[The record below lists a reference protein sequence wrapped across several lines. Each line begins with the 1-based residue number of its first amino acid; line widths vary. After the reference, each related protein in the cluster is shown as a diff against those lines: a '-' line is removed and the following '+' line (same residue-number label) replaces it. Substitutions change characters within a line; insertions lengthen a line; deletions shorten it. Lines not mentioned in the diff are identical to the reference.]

1 MTVSLIFHPH
11 KCFPPRKGAVK
22 FDSIELKSGINF
34 LNDVDFSRLS
44 SHPDY
49 TRYVEWEAIKVQE
62 SDAPVDSIPLSDVPA
77 NLSAYSP
84 KKAESIVDDT
94 YDVDVLKR
102 WLEAESRVTVK
113 RVLEGRI
120 QDLSELA

>member
-1 MTVSLIFHPH
+1 MTVSLTFHPH
-11 KCFPPRKGAVK
+11 NCFPVRKGRVK
-22 FDSIELKSGINF
+22 FDSIELKSGTNF
-34 LNDVDFSRLS
+34 LSDIDFARLKE
-44 SHPDY
+44 HPDY
-49 TRYVEWEAIKVQE
+49 PRYVEWEAIKVQE

-94 YDVDVLKR
+94 YDLDLLKR

-120 QDLSELA
+120 QDLTELA